1 MEPTMDLVNK
11 YLDLAEAMFPGTPE
25 YRKKFDPTYNPYDPE
40 GKMKKALKLEPYG
53 YRDKSPSSNKDETP
67 TQQPAMKKRGRP
79 KKMSEA
85 MSAYQRIDSRFKKL
99 SGRSMG
105 AAAKEYGDEAKRLQ
119 KEIDAQKAENER
131 RQAAMKKEEVDLEE
145 KASEEEKAEMERQMK
160 NFMKKGGQVQ
170 QMKPKMPK
178 MSGRMIARGSLS
190 GKERMVNP
198 YGGKS
203 FVRSEEV
210 EELGELSKSTL
221 ASYAKKASHDARMK
235 MATGKDF
242 ERVGANTR
250 KPEYKAGAKKWEDQ
264 YKSDARRREAGVGKA
279 IDRLAKEEVDQVAE
293 ATPSAMQVK
302 QGIGIARDKR
312 YAKGN
317 MTGAVKAMDKVNPG
331 LAQHPAV
338 KKELQKQNENVDLVG
353 KYLSLTEEE
362 RDLPFKA
369 DKPKQ
374 VAKAGKYGAGYSTAK
389 HLAQMGMKAAMKDLK
404 KGPEAGKKQIS

>member
-1 MEPTMDLVNK
+1 MDLVNK
-11 YLDLAEAMFPGTPE
+11 YLNLAEAWPGTPE
-25 YRKKFDPTYNPYDPE
+25 WKKKHDPSYNPYDPE
-40 GKMKKALKLEPYG
+40 GKVKKALKLKPYG
-53 YRDKSPSSNKDETP
+53 YRDSKPAGGEEEETP

-170 QMKPKMPK
+170 QMKPKMPGR

-198 YGGKS
+198 YGGRS

-210 EELGELSKSTL
+210 EELDELSKSTL
-221 ASYAKKASHDARMK
+221 ASYAKKATHDARMK

-250 KPEYKAGAKKWEDQ
+250 KPAYKAGAKKWEDK
-264 YKSDARRREAGVGKA
+264 YKSDARRREAGTMKA
-279 IDRLAKEEVDQVAE
+279 IDRLAKEEVEQVAE

-353 KYLSLTEEE
+353 KYLSITEEE

-404 KGPEAGKKQIS
+404 KGPEAGKKQVS